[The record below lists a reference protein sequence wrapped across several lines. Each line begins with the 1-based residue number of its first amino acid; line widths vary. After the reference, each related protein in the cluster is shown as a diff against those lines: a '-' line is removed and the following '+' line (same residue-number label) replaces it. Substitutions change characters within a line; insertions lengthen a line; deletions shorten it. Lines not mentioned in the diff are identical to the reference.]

1 VRIMTHA
8 KVLFATV
15 PVALGLL
22 MAPLAQAESK
32 HSSGGKAATSSK
44 TASGGRSGGKS
55 GGSGNSKMP
64 DLGGLAGLIGNLVRG
79 GGYPR

>member
-1 VRIMTHA
+1 MTHA
-8 KVLFATV
+8 RVLFTAV
-15 PVALGLL
+15 PIALGLL
-22 MAPLAQAESK
+22 IAPLAQAESK
-32 HSSGGKAATSSK
+32 HSSGGKATTTSK
-44 TASGGRSGGKS
+44 TASGGGKSGGKS